1 MISSNPQTS
10 QATTCPRGRMTS
22 GEAKPK
28 SCNTRWG
35 NTKVMRSQA
44 TQIWRSNIEDNLGE
58 RHHCRAMPIK
68 LTPRLRDR
76 KWHRFGDWVST
87 DKLGK
92 GSQGRNPS
100 ESMSRSHNLGW
111 PKSRDRVSANSPPQA
126 VPLVAQFK
134 GDPAC
139 VFPLK
144 LLYESQSQ
152 SVLARVK
159 SGIRNINED
168 EIRRKKSHQAT

>member
-10 QATTCPRGRMTS
+10 QATTCPWGHMTS

-58 RHHCRAMPIK
+58 CHYCRAMPIE
-68 LTPRLRDR
+68 LTPRLPDL
-76 KWHRFGDWVST
+76 KWHRFGDWVSV

-92 GSQGRNPS
+92 GSQGRNPG
-100 ESMSRSHNLGW
+100 ESMSRSHNLSW
-111 PKSRDRVSANSPPQA
+111 PKSRDRVSTNSPPQA
-126 VPLVAQFK
+126 VPRVARSE
-134 GDPAC
+134 GDPAF

-144 LLYESQSQ
+144 QLCESQPQ

-168 EIRRKKSHQAT
+168 KIGRKKSHQAT